1 MSKSTPL
8 EQLPK
13 MSNDNVQV
21 NLNGGQNNPM
31 QQPPTWQPSI
41 DGSGG
46 QALPDSEF
54 QRMDM
59 QDNYMKRQF
68 IPQTNMNVPMNNDY
82 VEPPMNQNQ
91 HYNQPQLQAQPQ
103 PQPQPQKVQLVKNT
117 ETSNNVYT
125 LVKENSKMLAV
136 LFALFMA
143 VQTDIVQFF
152 VRSIVRMTKVP
163 ENMLFTV
170 SKVLTSVVGV
180 ILFFISYRNL

>member
-21 NLNGGQNNPM
+21 NLNGVQNNPM
-31 QQPPTWQPSI
+31 QQPLTWQPSM

-68 IPQTNMNVPMNNDY
+68 VPQTNMQVPMNNEY
-82 VEPPMNQNQ
+82 VAPQMNNQN
-91 HYNQPQLQAQPQ
+91 YINQPQ
-103 PQPQPQKVQLVKNT
+103 PQNQVQVQQVQPVKNT
-117 ETSNNVYT
+117 EKPDNLYA

-152 VRSIVRMTKVP
+152 VRSVVRMTKVP
-163 ENMLFTV
+163 DNMLFTV

-180 ILFFISYRNL
+180 VLFFITYRNL